1 VFSTSGSSSRLRT
14 SAITQ
19 PTASPIA
26 IPPDAFQRKSQLA
39 SSSENA
45 APKTAASAIL

>member
-1 VFSTSGSSSRLRT
+1 MFTSLTRFRT

-26 IPPDAFQRKSQLA
+26 IPPAASTKNSSTVCDAEKLA
-39 SSSENA
+39 
-45 APKTAASAIL
+45 PTAAATATL